1 MRGRKRPLIFRR
13 GKKVKTVSAKRDYYE
28 VLGVS
33 KTADVSAI
41 KKAYRK
47 LAKKYHPDSNPGNK
61 AAAERF
67 KEVTEAYDVLGDEK
81 KRKLYDQFGYAA
93 FDEGAGQAGGYGNA
107 QGNPFQGGFSGS
119 YTGPNG
125 SYQEYHFQGG
135 EDMDD
140 ILKNIFGN
148 FHSQSG
154 SRSSS
159 GFHSTGGTGSKSY
172 RGFYNQGSGG
182 QSFHGF
188 HDQGFDGFG
197 FGQGGNYSSKGS
209 DVQAEIHVTF
219 DEAAFGGKKLIHL
232 QDSTG
237 AVQSYEVNIPA
248 GIETG
253 KSIRLRG
260 KGSPGAGGGEAGDLL
275 LKVTVD
281 EKPGFRREGM
291 DVYTTVQVPFTT
303 AVFGGEVKIRTLTGE
318 VLCKIKPGTQS
329 GTKIRLKGKGIVSL
343 SNSSVHGD
351 QYAVVEIA
359 VPKNLDPEARQKL
372 KEFEAALEKSGRGFR
387 NGNVA

>member
-1 MRGRKRPLIFRR
+1 
-13 GKKVKTVSAKRDYYE
+13 
-28 VLGVS
+28 
-33 KTADVSAI
+33 
-41 KKAYRK
+41 
-47 LAKKYHPDSNPGNK
+47 
-61 AAAERF
+61 
-67 KEVTEAYDVLGDEK
+67 
-81 KRKLYDQFGYAA
+81 
-93 FDEGAGQAGGYGNA
+93 
-107 QGNPFQGGFSGS
+107 
-119 YTGPNG
+119 
-125 SYQEYHFQGG
+125 
-135 EDMDD
+135 MDD
-140 ILKNIFGN
+140 ILKNLFGN
-148 FHSQSG
+148 FHNQGG
-154 SRSSS
+154 SRRS
-159 GFHSTGGTGSKSY
+159 GFHSSGSTGSKGYS
-172 RGFYNQGSGG
+172 GFYSQGAGSHG
-182 QSFHGF
+182 FHGF
-188 HDQGFDGFG
+188 QDQGFDGFD
-197 FGQGGNYSSKGS
+197 FGQGGSYSSKGS
-209 DVQAEIHVTF
+209 DVHADIHVTF

-372 KEFEAALEKSGRGFR
+372 KEFEAVLEKSGRGFH